1 MIQQQI
7 CVSIWLDRRALSPK
21 PTNPAQLIRQLRR
34 RNDEFR
40 PAVLLIAGLAAI
52 AIGYIMSRVTGSR
65 PAFSPFD
72 PADRCGGRN
81 ASPVRDRQVA
91 SIGLRVPPG
100 EWIKE
105 NHSRT
110 MQLHACQV
118 ADRLGRADSLSTEPS
133 RGKRTN
139 GGARRRPYQFRSP
152 VDRIGGVLP
161 ASQQSGKTPKMR
173 NCHTLN
179 VLLAIPRWAPNLLQ
193 KIGIWMV
200 HRANSAGTFLTQRK
214 QIMAKQ
220 NTFGVSQ
227 PLEQIYSSTLSIA
240 LFVVTIV
247 CTLSGCDAPR
257 SIVPELRRA
266 SRHAGSCLCF
276 AGARLPGGVV
286 GRTEILRQ
294 RNTTEHFT
302 RNSGE
307 DTGQN
312 ELRIDIYGTNNTNV
326 GRETTLDDKPL
337 RESDLFPEAQEAL
350 PGVPLRL
357 SLNYV
362 QNKYGPFGYALG
374 TSPQGDNCVYAWQ
387 RIATSEI
394 DISLF
399 NRRATISIR
408 LRLCEPHA
416 TEAALIAPMMNL
428 DINASLSSGSWTPEP
443 KQLYR
448 ISARREPPSDAQ
460 WSCVRR
466 VQASDFTGVPGGAV
480 RRAPHNRKPSLHP

>member
-1 MIQQQI
+1 MDQRKPFANYAVA
-7 CVSIWLDRRALSPK
+7 CVPGRRPPWPLPILFHGAIARQTNERRCAAPALS
-21 PTNPAQLIRQLRR
+21 IS
-34 RNDEFR
+34 
-40 PAVLLIAGLAAI
+40 IAC
-52 AIGYIMSRVTGSR
+52 GSDR
-65 PAFSPFD
+65 GGFCRLHSSP
-72 PADRCGGRN
+72 
-81 ASPVRDRQVA
+81 
-91 SIGLRVPPG
+91 
-100 EWIKE
+100 
-105 NHSRT
+105 
-110 MQLHACQV
+110 
-118 ADRLGRADSLSTEPS
+118 
-133 RGKRTN
+133 GKR
-139 GGARRRPYQFRSP
+139 Q
-152 VDRIGGVLP
+152 
-161 ASQQSGKTPKMR
+161 MR

-257 SIVPELRRA
+257 SIVPDSAEQVVTQGLA
-266 SRHAGSCLCF
+266 FVSLGPGSPAVLS
-276 AGARLPGGVV
+276 VV
-286 GRTEILRQ
+286 QRSYANATRQ
-294 RNTTEHFT
+294 SISLET
-302 RNSGE
+302 RGK
-307 DTGQN
+307 TPGQN

-337 RESDLFPEAQEAL
+337 RESNLFPEAQEAL

-394 DISLF
+394 DVSLF

-443 KQLYR
+443 KQLSPDLGAPGAPMGPTVDAAATANPQPR
-448 ISARREPPSDAQ
+448 ISRRPRRRGAPRPAQSEAVPAPVSTPAPVSAPAPAIGGVVVPPPPTSPPAHTDAT
-460 WSCVRR
+460 V
-466 VQASDFTGVPGGAV
+466 VPPPPTIPLP
-480 RRAPHNRKPSLHP
+480 APGQQP

>member
-1 MIQQQI
+1 
-7 CVSIWLDRRALSPK
+7 
-21 PTNPAQLIRQLRR
+21 
-34 RNDEFR
+34 
-40 PAVLLIAGLAAI
+40 
-52 AIGYIMSRVTGSR
+52 
-65 PAFSPFD
+65 
-72 PADRCGGRN
+72 
-81 ASPVRDRQVA
+81 
-91 SIGLRVPPG
+91 
-100 EWIKE
+100 
-105 NHSRT
+105 
-110 MQLHACQV
+110 
-118 ADRLGRADSLSTEPS
+118 
-133 RGKRTN
+133 
-139 GGARRRPYQFRSP
+139 
-152 VDRIGGVLP
+152 
-161 ASQQSGKTPKMR
+161 MR
-173 NCHTLN
+173 NCHTVN

-257 SIVPELRRA
+257 SIVPDSAEQVVTQGLA
-266 SRHAGSCLCF
+266 FVSLGPGSPAVLS
-276 AGARLPGGVV
+276 VV
-286 GRTEILRQ
+286 QRSYANATRQ
-294 RNTTEHFT
+294 SISLET
-302 RNSGE
+302 RGK
-307 DTGQN
+307 TPGQN

-337 RESDLFPEAQEAL
+337 RESNLFPEAQEAL

-394 DISLF
+394 DVSLF

-443 KQLYR
+443 KQLSPDLGAPGAPMGPPPDAAATANPQPR
-448 ISARREPPSDAQ
+448 ISRRPRRRSAPLPAQSEAVPAPVSAPAPAIGGVVVPPPPTSPPAHTDAT
-460 WSCVRR
+460 V
-466 VQASDFTGVPGGAV
+466 VPPPPTIPLP
-480 RRAPHNRKPSLHP
+480 APGQQP